1 MYVQEALQQRYHHQL
16 MDIVHSQGA
25 TELFEVQSHLYKHI
39 FSFIDSM
46 SLNCA
51 IQLAIPDI
59 IHTHARPITLPQLA
73 SKLHIHPKKT
83 SCLHRLMRLL
93 VHSGFFTKTKLHHHH
108 QNHPEDDEEKEE
120 EEEGYGLTPSSR
132 LVVKDNVTSLSP
144 FVKAMLD
151 PVLVSPWHVL
161 GDWLRGGSTQELTPF
176 EKTHGMSISN
186 YLNQNTE
193 YGCVFN
199 EAMASDSQLM
209 SFLVDDY
216 KPIFEGLGSLVDVG
230 GGTGTVARI
239 ISQAFPHV
247 KCTVFD
253 LPHVVANLP
262 ETTNLKYVGGD
273 MFQSI
278 PYADALLFKW
288 ILHDWS
294 DEECVNI
301 LKRCKEAITS
311 KGKGGKVIIID
322 VVINEDKDEDD
333 ITKTKLFF
341 DTLMMVV
348 NTGKERE
355 KNEWEKLFFDAGF
368 TRYNIVASYGM
379 KSVIELHP

>member
-1 MYVQEALQQRYHHQL
+1 
-16 MDIVHSQGA
+16 MDIVHSREANERIEG
-25 TELFEVQSHLYKHI
+25 QSHLHNHI

-59 IHTHARPITLPQLA
+59 IHNHGQPITLPQLA

-83 SCLHRLMRLL
+83 SCLYRLMRLL

-108 QNHPEDDEEKEE
+108 QNQPEDEEEEEE
-120 EEEGYGLTPSSR
+120 EEEGYALTPSSR
-132 LVVKDNVTSLSP
+132 LVIKDNVTSLSP

-151 PVLVSPWHVL
+151 PALVSPWHVL
-161 GDWLRGGSTQELTPF
+161 GDWLQEGSTQELTPF
-176 EKTHGMSISN
+176 EKTHGMSFWN
-186 YLNQNTE
+186 YCNQNTE
-193 YGCVFN
+193 YGGVFN
-199 EAMASDSQLM
+199 EAMASYSQLL
-209 SFLVDDY
+209 SFVVEDY

-239 ISQAFPHV
+239 ISQAFPHI

-278 PYADALLFKW
+278 PSADAILFK
-288 ILHDWS
+288 
-294 DEECVNI
+294 V
-301 LKRCKEAITS
+301 CKYIFVS
-311 KGKGGKVIIID
+311 
-322 VVINEDKDEDD
+322 
-333 ITKTKLFF
+333 
-341 DTLMMVV
+341 
-348 NTGKERE
+348 
-355 KNEWEKLFFDAGF
+355 
-368 TRYNIVASYGM
+368 
-379 KSVIELHP
+379 

>member
-1 MYVQEALQQRYHHQL
+1 MYVQEALQQRYRHQL

-39 FSFIDSM
+39 FNYIDSM

-120 EEEGYGLTPSSR
+120 EEEGYALTPSSR

-161 GDWLRGGSTQELTPF
+161 GDWLQGGSTQELTPF
-176 EKTHGMSISN
+176 EKRHGMSLWN
-186 YLNQNTE
+186 YCNQNTE
-193 YGCVFN
+193 YGGVFN
-199 EAMASDSQLM
+199 EGMASDSQLM
-209 SFLVDDY
+209 GFVVDDY

-230 GGTGTVARI
+230 GGTGTAARI
-239 ISQAFPHV
+239 ISQAFPHL

-278 PYADALLFKW
+278 PSADALLFKW

-301 LKRCKEAITS
+301 LKRGKEAITS

-348 NTGKERE
+348 TNGKERD